1 MAEIQRGRNAMR
13 GIAFG
18 ALQKVAQTLCP
29 FITRTALIYCLGMEY
44 LGLNSLFV
52 SVLQV
57 LNLAELGVGSALVF
71 SMYRPIAEGDD
82 DALCALMGLYRTYYR
97 VIGLAVL
104 AMGLA
109 LMPFLPSLIA
119 GSVPADV
126 NLYLLYLLNLA
137 ATVLSYWLF
146 AYRNSLLNAH
156 QRMDVV
162 SKVTLA
168 TSLAQYALQVLVVV
182 LFSNYYL
189 FVVVALAMQVVNNVV
204 TALATRRI
212 YPNLKPAGSV
222 GREERRSINAKIRDL
237 FTGQLGYVVT
247 TAGNSLVVSALLGLV
262 ALGAY
267 QNYMLVMTSVAGLFS
282 VVFNSMQAGFGNAF
296 IVESRESNFKRFK
309 TVCFA
314 VFAGIAVCAGCM
326 AGLVQPFME
335 VWVGPDAML
344 GGLAV
349 AALVA
354 YFVAYEI
361 VMLLSMFKNAAGM
374 WHPDRFRP
382 VISGLANIVL
392 SWALARFIGVDGVL
406 LALAIT
412 TWAISVTWI
421 VRNTFAYVL
430 KVPFREWGLSFAK
443 YVALTAVCAGVS
455 ALICPTVPVSGIVGL
470 VVKFVVSLAMSLAIF
485 FVASLGDEELDN
497 AAMMVNSASGD
508 RLSFLVR
515 LAQRIGR

>member
-1 MAEIQRGRNAMR
+1 MR

-18 ALQKVAQTLCP
+18 VLQKVVQTLCP
-29 FITRTALIYCLGMEY
+29 FMTRTALIYCLGMEY

-104 AMGLA
+104 VVGLA

-119 GSVPADV
+119 GPVPSDV
-126 NLYLLYLLNLA
+126 NLYVLYLLNLA

-168 TSLAQYALQVLVVV
+168 TSFAQYALQVLVVV
-182 LFSNYYL
+182 LFGNYYL
-189 FVVVALAMQVVNNVV
+189 FVIVALAMQVANNVV
-204 TALATRRI
+204 TALVTRRM

-282 VVFNSMQAGFGNAF
+282 VAFNSMQAGFGNAF

-309 TVCFA
+309 TVCFV
-314 VFAGIAVCAGCM
+314 VFTGIAVCAGCM

-344 GGLAV
+344 GGLAA

-361 VMLLSMFKNAAGM
+361 VMLLSMFKNAVGM

-412 TWAISVTWI
+412 TWVISVTWI
-421 VRNTFAYVL
+421 VRNVFAYVL
-430 KVPFREWGLSFAK
+430 KVPFCEWGLSFAK
-443 YVALTAVCAGVS
+443 YVVLTAVCAGAS
-455 ALICPTVPVSGIVGL
+455 ALVCPAVPVSGIVGL
-470 VVKFVVSLAMSLAIF
+470 FVKFAISLAMSLTIL
-485 FVASLGDEELDN
+485 FVASLSDEELDN
-497 AAMMVNSASGD
+497 AATMVNSASGG
-508 RLSFLVR
+508 RLSFFVR
-515 LAQRIGR
+515 LIRRIER